1 MFKDSRA
8 FSSFSVKDVKRAREF
23 YGSALGLDLKE
34 LPEGLELAIAGGG
47 RVFLYPK
54 PSHQPAT
61 YTVLNF
67 PVPSIEE
74 AVRALEKKGVRFE
87 HYDLPGMKTDERGIF
102 RGGPA
107 PMAWFSDPD
116 GNILSV
122 MESRA

>member
-1 MFKDSRA
+1 MFKDSAA
-8 FSSFSVKDVKRAREF
+8 FSSFSVKDPARAREF
-23 YGSALGLDLKE
+23 YGRTLGVTVLE
-34 LPEGLELAIAGGG
+34 RPEGLELQLAGG
-47 RVFLYPK
+47 RPIFLYPK
-54 PSHQPAT
+54 PNHQPAT

-74 AVRALEKKGVRFE
+74 AVQALAKRGVRFE

-122 MESRA
+122 MESR